1 MAMERVDEALKAY
14 RESVRIDPHNAL
26 ARYGLGVALLAR
38 GEAEAASHELKEAI
52 ADGLE
57 VPLAFVKLGIA
68 LRMAGQ
74 LEESRKAFQQAYELL
89 EEERAQGGDS
99 SDMSYEEIIT
109 LLGMGQP
116 QRAYELADSLQED
129 ELDAQAVAELSADLR
144 RLSALGMHEANE
156 VLRRLTLPPEELIH

>member
-1 MAMERVDEALKAY
+1 
-14 RESVRIDPHNAL
+14 
-26 ARYGLGVALLAR
+26 
-38 GEAEAASHELKEAI
+38 
-52 ADGLE
+52 
-57 VPLAFVKLGIA
+57 
-68 LRMAGQ
+68 
-74 LEESRKAFQQAYELL
+74 
-89 EEERAQGGDS
+89 
-99 SDMSYEEIIT
+99 MSYEEIIT